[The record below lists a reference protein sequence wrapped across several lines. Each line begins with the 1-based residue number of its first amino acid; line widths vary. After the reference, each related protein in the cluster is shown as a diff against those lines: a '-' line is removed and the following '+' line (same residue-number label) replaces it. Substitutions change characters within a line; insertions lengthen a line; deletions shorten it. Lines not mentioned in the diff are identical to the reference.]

1 MLISTKR
8 ALSDAKY
15 SSSFWEHWNKCQCL
29 FWYLLLPFFLC
40 VLRCVGCKSISS
52 HHLMYFFQLV
62 CCMCVLF
69 LLCAFGYFLNLN
81 TPPPQERKKNATRDK
96 PEITLHILEIGGPT
110 FSSVLCTH
118 VFWCEVS
125 GQLCVLKWPNQI
137 KNKTKTLQGSVWW
150 LAVTPWELWVCM
162 GLQLWS
168 GGGVGLCLCVWC
180 QSSKPRWHFYC
191 MRVCVAC
198 ACTFASLQQETW
210 HCY

>member
-81 TPPPQERKKNATRDK
+81 TPPPQKRKKNATRDE

-110 FSSVLCTH
+110 FSSVLCTRLLMWSKWPA
-118 VFWCEVS
+118 VCSQVAQS
-125 GQLCVLKWPNQI
+125 NQKQNKNPSRLCLMIGSHPMRALGLYGPTALKWR
-137 KNKTKTLQGSVWW
+137 
-150 LAVTPWELWVCM
+150 
-162 GLQLWS
+162 
-168 GGGVGLCLCVWC
+168 GVGLCLCVWC

-198 ACTFASLQQETW
+198 ACTFVSL
-210 HCY
+210 